1 MKVKDSTNQGGQNA
15 SEQEVK
21 GLPRTYLNR
30 SEPFACYN
38 QFDIFVVLFNSLRSK
53 FLTMS
58 SGSYRKRREVETRVY
73 RFSLPHIDIE
83 RIHRYQI
90 HSTYTFQAQVLKRKQ
105 NIQPG

>member
-15 SEQEVK
+15 SEQEVN

-53 FLTMS
+53 FLT
-58 SGSYRKRREVETRVY
+58 K
-73 RFSLPHIDIE
+73 
-83 RIHRYQI
+83 
-90 HSTYTFQAQVLKRKQ
+90 
-105 NIQPG
+105 